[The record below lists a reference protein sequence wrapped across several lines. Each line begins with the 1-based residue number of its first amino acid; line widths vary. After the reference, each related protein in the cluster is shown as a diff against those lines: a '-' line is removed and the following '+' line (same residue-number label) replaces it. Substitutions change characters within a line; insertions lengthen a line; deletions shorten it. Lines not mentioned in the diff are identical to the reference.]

1 MNLTTGVKC
10 GTLKAL
16 MLDARTSERI
26 KAMSETAAES
36 IVPFPPYVE
45 NWEMPE
51 MPSLEDLPEDDNVP
65 MESSWHRDAMNF
77 LIELIRSHMEG
88 RTDFYAG
95 GNMFIH
101 FSATQVRNND
111 FRGPD
116 VFFVKGVDGTRLR
129 KFWAV
134 WLEEGRYP
142 DVIVELLSPCTAKQD
157 RTTKK
162 AIYEKIF
169 QTRNYFIYDPD
180 ERRLE
185 GWQLNK
191 GKYEPLVPN
200 EHGWLWSD
208 KLEAWLGTWA
218 GLYHR
223 TMPDVW
229 LRLFD
234 AEGGL
239 VLSFDEK
246 AQQRAREERRQA
258 EEALQRE
265 RRQAEEA
272 LQRERR
278 QAEEALQRAVE
289 ALQQERQRADEA
301 LQLAGVAAQRAVEA
315 DERMATERQR
325 AEAAEGELARLRA
338 LLKAKGGS
346 PQA

>member
-162 AIYEKIF
+162 AVYEKIF

-185 GWQLNK
+185 GWQLIN
-191 GKYEPLVPN
+191 GQYVPLVPN
-200 EHGWLWSD
+200 ERGWLWSD
-208 KLEAWLGTWA
+208 QLEAWLGTWA
-218 GLYHR
+218 GLFHR
-223 TMPDVW
+223 TI
-229 LRLFD
+229 
-234 AEGGL
+234 
-239 VLSFDEK
+239 
-246 AQQRAREERRQA
+246 
-258 EEALQRE
+258 
-265 RRQAEEA
+265 
-272 LQRERR
+272 
-278 QAEEALQRAVE
+278 
-289 ALQQERQRADEA
+289 
-301 LQLAGVAAQRAVEA
+301 
-315 DERMATERQR
+315 
-325 AEAAEGELARLRA
+325 
-338 LLKAKGGS
+338 
-346 PQA
+346 